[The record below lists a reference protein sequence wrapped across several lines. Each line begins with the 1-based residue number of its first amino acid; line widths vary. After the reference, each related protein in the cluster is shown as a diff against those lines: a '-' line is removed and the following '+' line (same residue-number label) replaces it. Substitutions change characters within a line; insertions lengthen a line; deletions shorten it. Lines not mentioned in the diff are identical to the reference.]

1 MNHAKLGILHYVT
14 VFNVFK
20 QWAHGSY
27 AKHQVE
33 TTPNWRCNSSK
44 KWRAT
49 CLSMTLGDGDLV
61 SQEME
66 MTDISHHK
74 TCCPTWLKLHFLR
87 GSGITCPRMDQSL
100 PSSEQGW
107 ELFQPPAGDR
117 MDTFGQMIGEKD
129 REVKHHQTT
138 HLAGWWFLT
147 ILKNISQWEG
157 LSHILWKIK
166 NVWNHQPLG
175 HCCPCGT
182 I

>member
-1 MNHAKLGILHYVT
+1 
-14 VFNVFK
+14 
-20 QWAHGSY
+20 
-27 AKHQVE
+27 
-33 TTPNWRCNSSK
+33 
-44 KWRAT
+44 
-49 CLSMTLGDGDLV
+49 MTLGDGDLV

-87 GSGITCPRMDQSL
+87 ESGITCPRMDQSL

-138 HLAGWWFLT
+138 HLAGWRFLT

-166 NVWNHQPLG
+166 NV
-175 HCCPCGT
+175 
-182 I
+182 